1 MNEQELIK
9 NFENY
14 LKQRDQLVTLLN
26 QVDGV
31 LTFLKSEIEKL
42 KGGEPNTLK
51 DSEQGHGN

>member
-14 LKQRDQLVTLLN
+14 LKQREQLLTLLN

-31 LTFLKSEIEKL
+31 LNFLKLEIEKL
-42 KGGEPNTLK
+42 KNGEPETAKN
-51 DSEQGHGN
+51 SE